1 MGYWYSEATRSR
13 NCPLPSEKELKKEG
27 RGAIVEILDKNK
39 SLVVTAWFDNK
50 RVSVISNFVG
60 KNPIGECVR
69 YDRKNHQKVTVARPA
84 VVQIYNSYMGGVD
97 KADMLL
103 SLYHTKYRSRK

>member
-1 MGYWYSEATRSR
+1 M
-13 NCPLPSEKELKKEG
+13 KKEG
-27 RGAIVEILDKNK
+27 RGAIAEILATNK

-50 RVSVISNFVG
+50 IVLVISNFVG

-69 YDRKNHQKVTVARPA
+69 FDRKNRQKVTVARPA
-84 VVQIYNSYMGGVD
+84 AVQVYNSYMGGVD

-103 SLYHTKYRSRK
+103 ALYRTKYRSRKWYQRIAFHLISQCAVNAWII